1 VSAEE
6 IIMTNPTIAELH
18 KLYASGEAK
27 PSEVC
32 RDALDRIERDNDRLN
47 AYVTINR
54 ESALKLAAAMDAD
67 IQNLVKQRPLAGVPV
82 AVKDNMCIAGVRT
95 TCGSRI
101 LGDYVPPYTATVVKK
116 LEEAGA
122 IIIGKTNLDEF
133 AMGSSTENSA
143 FGPVRNPF
151 NQELV
156 SGGSSG
162 GSAVAVAAG
171 PAARVVGAGN
181 GGALHLPSPF

>member
-1 VSAEE
+1 
-6 IIMTNPTIAELH
+6 
-18 KLYASGEAK
+18 
-27 PSEVC
+27 
-32 RDALDRIERDNDRLN
+32 
-47 AYVTINR
+47 
-54 ESALKLAAAMDAD
+54 
-67 IQNLVKQRPLAGVPV
+67 
-82 AVKDNMCIAGVRT
+82 VKDNMCIAGVRT

-171 PAARVVGAGN
+171 HAPPALGSPTGGPIRPPASVFGGLRVE
-181 GGALHLPSPF
+181 P